1 MDRELHA
8 IDFAFYSVLTAIR
21 RYESLSLKKTSIGKE
36 CVGAARKAIL
46 ALRHLQGS
54 RSDVTNGA
62 RLSFT
67 NW

>member
-1 MDRELHA
+1 MDRELRA
-8 IDFAFYSVLTAIR
+8 LDFAFYSVLTAIR
-21 RYESLSLKKTSIGKE
+21 RYESFSFEKTSIGNE

-46 ALRHLQGS
+46 ALRYLQGS
-54 RSDVTNGA
+54 RSNVANGA